1 MLFCDKIASGDGV
14 TREAIFLF
22 YNTLYPMFERANEK
36 VPLSNIETEELEIIG
51 KIITHAFIIHGT
63 VPVQICKSSFL
74 NVL

>member
-51 KIITHAFIIHGT
+51 KIITLH
-63 VPVQICKSSFL
+63 
-74 NVL
+74 